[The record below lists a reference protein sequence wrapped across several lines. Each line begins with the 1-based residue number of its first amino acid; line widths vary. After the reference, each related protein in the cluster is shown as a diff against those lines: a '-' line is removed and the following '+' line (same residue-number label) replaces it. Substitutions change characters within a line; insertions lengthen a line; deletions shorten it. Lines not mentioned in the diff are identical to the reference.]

1 MMNPL
6 AIPRRI
12 EAWLRGPPLGLGTEG
27 IVCLAAAS
35 GLSNILTGVGIA
47 RGQFSSVIYG
57 VGATCF
63 AASLLSRL
71 ARGRK
76 RTVTRAPRRCPSC
89 GAEIGGGT

>member
-1 MMNPL
+1 MRL
-6 AIPRRI
+6 D
-12 EAWLRGPPLGLGTEG
+12 TEG

-35 GLSNILTGVGIA
+35 GLSNILTWVGIA

-76 RTVTRAPRRCPSC
+76 RTVTRAPRRRPR
-89 GAEIGGGT
+89 GARGEGGVDDGLH